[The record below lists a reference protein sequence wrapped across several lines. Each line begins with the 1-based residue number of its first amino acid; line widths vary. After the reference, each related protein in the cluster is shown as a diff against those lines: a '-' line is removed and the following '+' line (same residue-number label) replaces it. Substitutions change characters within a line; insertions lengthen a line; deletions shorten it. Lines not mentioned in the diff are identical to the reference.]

1 VRGNRPDH
9 ARLPRQPQP
18 GGPGTGHRPLDAEA
32 QDQGVRDRVEGLR
45 RSASE
50 PRSSEG
56 DLLEIRCL
64 PREPV
69 AGVEDFVDYPRL
81 RDQEHIVDLEAVLAA
96 GVRDS
101 NTAPTP
107 ASTTAA
113 IATLLEKQRGP
124 QAAHPS
130 RAETEVEVEHRITVR
145 LVG

>member
-1 VRGNRPDH
+1 M
-9 ARLPRQPQP
+9 
-18 GGPGTGHRPLDAEA
+18 
-32 QDQGVRDRVEGLR
+32 
-45 RSASE
+45 
-50 PRSSEG
+50 
-56 DLLEIRCL
+56 
-64 PREPV
+64 